1 VSVLGAR
8 MLKGYYFP
16 PALQNH
22 AHCLSQGKY
31 LFLEGVQHLSTEA
44 LEEALQMKRAGRE
57 TRRLRALASAWE
69 IKEVEHYSKLMR
81 HMHKTDYMNYKKY
94 EEYLADEDDT
104 NTVDGL
110 VAYNHELYN
119 EQLLSLDNA
128 DSQLDQ
134 LEEVMKGRIA
144 SISSPYETDGDSDE
158 DAGSGDDDKIGDRL

>member
-1 VSVLGAR
+1 
-8 MLKGYYFP
+8 M
-16 PALQNH
+16 

-31 LFLEGVQHLSTEA
+31 LFLDGVQHLSTEA

-81 HMHKTDYMNYKKY
+81 HMHKADYMNYKKY
-94 EEYLADEDDT
+94 EEYMADEEDT
-104 NTVDGL
+104 NTVDSL

-119 EQLLSLDNA
+119 EQLVSLDNA

-134 LEEVMKGRIA
+134 LEEAMKSCIA
-144 SISSPYETDGDSDE
+144 SISSPYESDGDSDE
-158 DAGSGDDDKIGDRL
+158 YAGSGDDDKAGDR